1 MPLSSEQK
9 KLYKTIDEILWND
22 WDPIG
27 VNDTEEA
34 RDEYQSYT
42 PQVFSFRINN
52 SDNETIAQ
60 NLYKIET
67 ERMGLNGDIKKCREI
82 AEKILATSI

>member
-1 MPLSSEQK
+1 MQLSLDQK

-42 PQVFSFRINN
+42 PQVYSFRINN
-52 SDNETIAQ
+52 SDSETIAQ
-60 NLYKIET
+60 HLHKIET
-67 ERMGLNGDIKKCREI
+67 ERMGLFGDIKKCRQV
-82 AEKILATSI
+82 AEKILATSV